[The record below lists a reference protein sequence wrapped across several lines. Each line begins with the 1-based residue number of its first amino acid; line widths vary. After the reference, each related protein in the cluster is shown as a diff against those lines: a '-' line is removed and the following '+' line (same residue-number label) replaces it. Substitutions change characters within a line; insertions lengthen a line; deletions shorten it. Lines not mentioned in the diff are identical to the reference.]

1 MKIWKWFTKGMKVRS
16 NWKWETVE
24 ELKEEWGFIAKSWK
38 EFNLWDIVSWYKY
51 K

>member
-1 MKIWKWFTKGMKVRS
+1 MKIWKWFKKGMKVLS

-24 ELKEEWGFIAKSWK
+24 TLKKEWGFISKNWV
-38 EFNLWDIVSWYKY
+38 EFNLWDIVNWYKA